1 MPHGPRQGARR
12 ADLRTHRRN
21 DRRVAPRLRRLALA
35 AAIAAGSAPAW
46 GIDYVWLGGSGDW
59 LDPGRWSPAGTPGA
73 GDGVTLGSGTATLD
87 VDRVI
92 DSLTMTGGNRAGTGT
107 LTTGGLSFSSGSLTG
122 AGVTTA
128 TSTTSF
134 VGTANQ
140 TINSNHVL
148 ALAGGA
154 TWSAGNG
161 SINAQTGG
169 SLRLAAATGFFDA
182 GAATAGGTRF
192 LGFGN
197 GGFINAGTYERNG
210 LGTTNAYAFENTAT
224 GTLNVNAGT
233 LNFASASSSSGVI
246 NVAGGALLSFGGG
259 NSTVSGSIANAG
271 LVRLSAGT
279 LTMTGSIG
287 GDVHL
292 DFGTFNN
299 DSVNTLGR
307 LQVTGGTRSGSAALQ
322 VASLEFNNGT
332 FNGGATTTVF
342 GITTFNGGVTQTV
355 NSNHVLQLNG
365 DAFWSAGD
373 GSINATSSGSLRV
386 AASATFEDAGAAS
399 AAGTRFLGFG
409 SGGFHNAG
417 TYERNG
423 LGTTNA
429 YAFENTA
436 TGTLNV
442 NAGTLNFASAS
453 SSSGVINVAGGALL
467 SFGGGNSTVSGSIA
481 NAGLVRLSAG
491 TLTMTGSIGGD
502 VHLDFGTFNNNSV
515 NALGQLQVTG
525 GTRAGSAALQVA
537 SLEFNNGTFSGSA
550 TTTVFGITNFNGS
563 TTQTVNS
570 NHVLQLNGDAFWT
583 AGDGS
588 INVQTGGSIR
598 VAATATFEDAGAASA
613 ASNRYLAFGTGGFE
627 NTGTFTR
634 NGLGTTNAYGFDNTG
649 TIHLNAGTL
658 RFATASHSS
667 GSIDVAAGTQLNFGG
682 GNSTVSGSIANAGL
696 VRLSAGTLTMTGS
709 IGGDVHL
716 DFGTFNND
724 SVNALGQL
732 QVTGGTRAGSAALQ
746 VASLEFNNGTFSGGA
761 TTTVFGIT
769 NFNGSVTQTV
779 NSNHVLQLGGDAFWT
794 AGDGSINVQTG
805 GNVRVAAGATFEDAG
820 AASAAGDRYLGFGNG
835 GFHNAGTYERNG
847 LGTTNAYRLVNTG
860 TVNVN
865 AGTLAVNADF
875 DNTGLVHVKPGAV
888 LAATGTGF
896 ANAGVLAG
904 DGLVRTLGA
913 SWALSNAG
921 TIAPGAPASTGILT
935 VDGDLRL
942 LGAGTLEIHLSSLA
956 SFDLLAVTDDLTV
969 GGTLHVANLGY
980 TPVVGDEF
988 VIVSFAQRLQD
999 SVFDSVTW
1007 SGFGSGVQFGVVYNA
1022 NDITLGVLAVPEPAT
1037 WALWLAGVAGL
1048 AAMRRRRMR
1057 GGA

>member
-12 ADLRTHRRN
+12 ADLHIHRRN
-21 DRRVAPRLRRLALA
+21 DRRVAPRLRQLALA

-59 LDPGRWSPAGTPGA
+59 LDPGRWSPAGSPGA
-73 GDGVTLGSGTATLD
+73 GDGATLGSGTATLD
-87 VDRVI
+87 VDRLI
-92 DSLTMTGGNRAGTGT
+92 DSLTMTGGTRAGTGV
-107 LTTGGLSFSSGSLTG
+107 LTTGSLTFNNGVLAG
-122 AGVTTA
+122 AGTTTVTGVA
-128 TSTTSF
+128 SLNGSS
-134 VGTANQ
+134 NQ
-140 TINSNHVL
+140 TVNTGHTL
-148 ALAGGA
+148 RLDGGA
-154 TWSAGNG
+154 TWSAGNATL
-161 SINAQTGG
+161 SAQNGG
-169 SLRLAAATGFFDA
+169 SVHVAASTTFTDA
-182 GAATAGGTRF
+182 GAASAAGTRF

-197 GGFINAGTYERNG
+197 GGFHNAGTFERNG
-210 LGTTNAYAFENTAT
+210 LGTTSAYAFDNT
-224 GTLNVNAGT
+224 GIVNVNAGT

-246 NVAGGALLSFGGG
+246 NVASGALL
-259 NSTVSGSIANAG
+259 N
-271 LVRLSAGT
+271 
-279 LTMTGSIG
+279 
-287 GDVHL
+287 
-292 DFGTFNN
+292 
-299 DSVNTLGR
+299 
-307 LQVTGGTRSGSAALQ
+307 
-322 VASLEFNNGT
+322 
-332 FNGGATTTVF
+332 
-342 GITTFNGGVTQTV
+342 
-355 NSNHVLQLNG
+355 
-365 DAFWSAGD
+365 
-373 GSINATSSGSLRV
+373 
-386 AASATFEDAGAAS
+386 
-399 AAGTRFLGFG
+399 FG
-409 SGGFHNAG
+409 S
-417 TYERNG
+417 
-423 LGTTNA
+423 
-429 YAFENTA
+429 
-436 TGTLNV
+436 
-442 NAGTLNFASAS
+442 
-453 SSSGVINVAGGALL
+453 
-467 SFGGGNSTVSGSIA
+467 GNSTVSGSIA

-525 GTRAGSAALQVA
+525 GTRSGSAALQVA
-537 SLEFNNGTFSGSA
+537 SLEFNNGTFNGGA

-563 TTQTVNS
+563 ATQTVNS

-583 AGDGS
+583 TGDGN
-588 INVQTGGSIR
+588 INATSSGSLR
-598 VAATATFEDAGAASA
+598 VAASATFEDAGAASA
-613 ASNRYLAFGTGGFE
+613 AGTRSLGFGGGGFH
-627 NTGTFTR
+627 NAGTYQR
-634 NGLGTTNAYGFDNTG
+634 NGLGTTNAYAFDNTG
-649 TIHLNAGTL
+649 TINLNAGTL
-658 RFATASHSS
+658 NFASASSSS
-667 GSIDVAAGTQLNFGG
+667 GVINVAAGTLLNFGNG
-682 GNSTVSGSIANAGL
+682 SSTVSGSIANAGL

-709 IGGDVHL
+709 LGGDVHL

-724 SVNALGQL
+724 SVNTLAQL
-732 QVTGGTRAGSAALQ
+732 QVTGGARSGSAALQ
-746 VASLEFNNGTFSGGA
+746 VASLEFNNGSFSGNA
-761 TTTVFGIT
+761 TTTVFGT
-769 NFNGSVTQTV
+769 TTFNGGVTQTV
-779 NSNHVLQLGGDAFWT
+779 TSNHVLQLNGDAFWT
-794 AGDGSINVQTG
+794 TGDGNINATSSG
-805 GNVRVAAGATFEDAG
+805 SLRVAASATFEDAG
-820 AASAAGDRYLGFGNG
+820 AASAAGTRSLGFGGG

-888 LAATGTGF
+888 LAATGTSF

-942 LGAGTLEIHLSSLA
+942 LGAGTLDIHLSSLA

-1007 SGFGSGVQFGVVYNA
+1007 SGFGTGVQFGVVYNA

-1048 AAMRRRRMR
+1048 AAMRRRRAQ